1 MEVVFDNKANVL
13 SAKLHTRHDNSII
26 YTISTEETLW
36 RGRIVTYLRD
46 RNPLSGAHSV
56 VVGAINWKK
65 KTFDIM
71 GTKHSLDNVRRKVGD
86 FGKKFVGE

>member
-36 RGRIVTYLRD
+36 RGRVVTYLRD
-46 RNPLSGAHSV
+46 RNPLSGADSV

-71 GTKHSLDNVRRKVGD
+71 GTKRCFENVRRKVGE
-86 FGKKFVGE
+86 FGKKCVGK

>member
-36 RGRIVTYLRD
+36 RGRVVTYLRD
-46 RNPLSGAHSV
+46 RNPLSGADSV

-65 KTFDIM
+65 KTLDIM
-71 GTKHSLDNVRRKVGD
+71 GTKRCFENVRRKVGE
-86 FGKKFVGE
+86 FGKKCVGK